1 MGTISDQT
9 RDLILLEEIEKDPN
23 ATQATLAVQMG
34 VAVGTINW
42 HLKRLIA
49 KGYVKARRAQRKKL
63 RYIITPEGLALRA
76 RLTIDYIQS
85 QFQLY
90 RLVRQ
95 RTLEALGEVK
105 AGGYTQI
112 QLVAEGDV
120 AEVCKLTCLEQGVAI
135 NNSSSHPLL
144 RQVGYKMLIEWPDS
158 SAVMDGT
165 RHMSQHGGTQ

>member
-1 MGTISDQT
+1 MGTISDHT

-23 ATQATLAVQMG
+23 ATQANLAVQMG

-63 RYIITPEGLALRA
+63 RYVVTPEGIALRA

-95 RTLEALGEVK
+95 RMTEALEEIK

-120 AEVCKLTCLEQGVAI
+120 AEVCKLTCLEQSVAI
-135 NNSSSHPLL
+135 SSSPSQPLL
-144 RQVGYKMLIEWPDS
+144 RQVGYKMLIEWPDGSPELDS
-158 SAVMDGT
+158 SKQI
-165 RHMSQHGGTQ
+165 SQRGGIQ